1 MKKTII
7 VSILFSLLGTF
18 LYAQDST
25 KVKSEVKD
33 SITQKDV
40 QKHIYLTGADIYQ
53 YNLQCYRDSIDIR
66 EFYWKPLTSE
76 FWRTKGRYYWDP
88 FESLPVNVKYLHW
101 RPTHTGYVDFLS
113 QKYNPPQK

>member
-1 MKKTII
+1 MKKILITIA
-7 VSILFSLLGTF
+7 ILFVGAF
-18 LYAQDST
+18 IYAQDTT

-66 EFYWKPLTSE
+66 EFYGKPLTSE

-101 RPTHTGYVDFLS
+101 RPTHPGYVDFLS
-113 QKYNPPQK
+113 QKYTPPQ